1 MGSEISM
8 HWTKAG
14 NLLLPNTSF
23 LTAFGIN
30 ISPKRSFK
38 I

>member
-8 HWTKAG
+8 HLTKAG
-14 NLLLPNTSF
+14 SLLLPNTSL
-23 LTAFGIN
+23 LTALGIN
-30 ISPKRSFK
+30 ISPKRFFK